1 MTAQIQPGSQ
11 RGYSSAEQL
20 QPRDAEVRWYAA
32 YTCANHEKR
41 VAQQLRIRDVE
52 YFLPLF
58 CSVRRW
64 IDRRVTLDLP
74 LFPGYVFV
82 HIALRDR
89 LQVQTVAGVARFVG
103 FDSTPAVL
111 PDDEINSLR
120 ASLGSG
126 ALAEPHP
133 YIVPG
138 RQVRVVRGPLAGLD
152 GVLLRRKGAVRL
164 VISIELIHRSVAM
177 DVDAVDVEPV
187 HGF

>member
-52 YFLPLF
+52 HFLPLY

-64 IDRRVTLDLP
+64 KDRRVTLDLP